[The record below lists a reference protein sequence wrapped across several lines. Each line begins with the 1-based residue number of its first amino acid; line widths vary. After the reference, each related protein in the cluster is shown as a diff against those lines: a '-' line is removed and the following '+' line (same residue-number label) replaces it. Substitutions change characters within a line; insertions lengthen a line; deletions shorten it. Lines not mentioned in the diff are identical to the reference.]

1 MSTEAPELDDSEF
14 DHTVSWW
21 GPAVIAVGLVVSTST
36 FAGGYILVGQAG
48 PAFAIALLL
57 GFGVNLLAALA
68 FTELTTMFPK
78 AGQIYEYT
86 KQAFSNADRRSSLT
100 LAAGIGT
107 GYWLLF
113 GLVWAA
119 ESTAGAS
126 AMVQSLD
133 IGTIVLWILAFNAL
147 AVGVN
152 MLGIGT
158 TLIVEVILIVVNLGI
173 RVIFGLLAYFGF
185 TGQGAANTA
194 ILTGQFMPFGW
205 TGVLIA
211 STLGVWAFLGLEFA
225 TPLVEEVKN
234 PGKNI
239 PRGIFLGAIVI
250 LVVGLIMGLGVA
262 SVLNPAVRRAVFLG
276 NAPQIQI
283 GGVLLG
289 DLGVGL
295 AALASFASTMGAL
308 VAAYAAIPRIIYAM
322 AREGLWPKQFA
333 WLHPRFESPWP
344 AIGLTAGIVLVPTFF
359 SQTVTLLISAA
370 TAAWLLAYLWVFG
383 LAIKLKRSH
392 AHVDRPFSLPTVAYV
407 IGIAATVLVLGSYA
421 ASYGIA
427 TGSALLGLA
436 LLIFVVGYAFA
447 RFWISKQSAETIAQA
462 SVETAD
468 D

>member
-1 MSTEAPELDDSEF
+1 MATEESELDDSEF
-14 DHTVSWW
+14 SHTVSWW

-57 GFGVNLLAALA
+57 GFAVNLLAALA

-86 KQAFSNADRRSSLT
+86 KQAFSESNRKNSLT

-126 AMVQSLD
+126 AMVQSLNV
-133 IGTIVLWILAFNAL
+133 GSIVIWILILNLL
-147 AVGVN
+147 AIGVN

-158 TLIVEVILIVVNLGI
+158 TLIIEVILIVVNLGI
-173 RVIFGLLAYFGF
+173 RVIFGLLALFGF
-185 TGQGAANTA
+185 TNQGASNPAV
-194 ILTGQFMPFGW
+194 LTEQFMPFGW

-211 STLGVWAFLGLEFA
+211 STLGVWAFIGLEFA

-234 PGKNI
+234 PEKNI
-239 PRGIFLGAIVI
+239 PSGVFLGAVVI
-250 LVVGLIMGLGVA
+250 LVVGLVMGLGVA
-262 SVLNPAVRRAVFLG
+262 SVLDPATRQAVFLG

-283 GGVLLG
+283 GNLLLG
-289 DLGVGL
+289 DLGVGM
-295 AALASFASTMGAL
+295 AVLASFASTMGAL

-344 AIGLTAGIVLVPTFF
+344 AIGLTGGIVLIPTFF

-383 LAIKLKRSH
+383 LAIKLKWSH
-392 AHVDRPFSLPTVAYV
+392 ADVDRPFSMPTAAYV

-421 ASYGIA
+421 ASYGIVN
-427 TGSALLGLA
+427 GSALLGLA

-447 RFWISKQSAETIAQA
+447 RFWISRQTPETITQA
-462 SVETAD
+462 SAGMAD